1 MIFLADAF
9 SGKAK
14 TIKHYSI
21 LQMCFLF
28 LLITPLYFR
37 VTAVIEIIIQGNR
50 YIPQYNC
57 RLANTTILQ
66 ATGMTVFY

>member
-28 LLITPLYFR
+28 LLITLLYFR
-37 VTAVIEIIIQGNR
+37 VTAVIEIL
-50 YIPQYNC
+50 YK
-57 RLANTTILQ
+57 AQ
-66 ATGMTVFY
+66 AFHINK